1 MLACA
6 NTLKIIDGCGE
17 SKGQATRVK
26 SHSRGRLCH
35 NSSKWD
41 STQGL
46 RQWVLLFRPPRAQP
60 FFRQPSDHGAKNVLS
75 PVTRRQTL
83 GTWVLSRFVFGQ
95 NIHLTRSPA
104 LITIGIHRLQEP

>member
-17 SKGQATRVK
+17 SKGQATKVE

-46 RQWVLLFRPPRAQP
+46 RQWVLLFRPLRAWP
-60 FFRQPSDHGAKNVLS
+60 FFRQPSDHGQKCAIAGCLATNTRHLRALS
-75 PVTRRQTL
+75 
-83 GTWVLSRFVFGQ
+83 
-95 NIHLTRSPA
+95 I
-104 LITIGIHRLQEP
+104 RLRPKHSFDPL